1 MESVVVPVVKPVGLT
16 PLEAIQRFKT
26 LNPQFSQEKISY
38 AGRLD
43 PMAEGILLLLIGEE
57 NKKRKMYESLKKTYE
72 TDIILG
78 IETDSFD
85 ALGMVLKVAEDSHK
99 EKKEI
104 LSCLKGFVGRT
115 MQEYPPYSSK
125 PVGGKP
131 LFWWARNGRLSEIEI
146 PCKEIEIS
154 GCTFLKKTHMS
165 GSGLFADVMER
176 IEKITGDFR
185 QKEIKACWR
194 EFEKDYKNDSFA
206 KITLKVSCSSGTYI
220 RRLADDI
227 GKKLGCGAFALSINR
242 ISVGKHTLSD
252 CLEL

>member
-1 MESVVVPVVKPVGLT
+1 MESVVAPVVKPVGVT
-16 PLEAIQRFKT
+16 PLETIQRFKS
-26 LNPQFSQEKISY
+26 LNPQFSQVKISY

-43 PMAEGILLLLIGEE
+43 PMAEGLLLLLVGEE

-78 IETDSFD
+78 IETDTFD
-85 ALGMVLKVAEDSHK
+85 ALGIVLKVAKDRRGEK
-99 EKKEI
+99 EEM
-104 LSCLKGFVGRT
+104 LSCLKTFVGRT

-146 PCKEIEIS
+146 PRKEIEIS
-154 GCTFLKKTHMS
+154 ECTFLKKTHMS

-185 QKEIKACWR
+185 QEEIKACWK
-194 EFEKDYKNDSFA
+194 EFEKNYKNDSFTQ
-206 KITLKVSCSSGTYI
+206 ITLRVSCSRGTYI

-227 GKKLGCGAFALSINR
+227 GKKLGCRAFALSINR
-242 ISVGKHTLSD
+242 TSVGKYSLND

>member
-1 MESVVVPVVKPVGLT
+1 MESVVVPVVKPVGVT
-16 PLEAIQRFKT
+16 PLETIQRFKK

-43 PMAEGILLLLIGEE
+43 PMAEGLLLLLIGEE
-57 NKKRKMYESLKKTYE
+57 NKKRKNYESLKKTYE

-85 ALGMVLKVAEDSHK
+85 ALGMVLKVAEDRHEEK
-99 EKKEI
+99 EEI
-104 LSCLKGFVGRT
+104 LSCLKTFVGRT
-115 MQEYPPYSSK
+115 MQKYPPYSSK

-131 LFWWARNGRLSEIEI
+131 LFWWARSGRLSELEI
-146 PCKEIEIS
+146 PRKEIEIS
-154 GCTFLKKTHMS
+154 ECTFLKKTHMS
-165 GSGLFADVMER
+165 GSVLFADVMER

-185 QKEIKACWR
+185 QKEIKDCWK
-194 EFEKDYKNDSFA
+194 EFEKGYKNEGFTQ
-206 KITLKVSCSSGTYI
+206 ITLRVSCSSGTYI

-227 GKKLGCGAFALSINR
+227 GKKLGCGAFALTINR
-242 ISVGKHTLSD
+242 TSVGKYSLND